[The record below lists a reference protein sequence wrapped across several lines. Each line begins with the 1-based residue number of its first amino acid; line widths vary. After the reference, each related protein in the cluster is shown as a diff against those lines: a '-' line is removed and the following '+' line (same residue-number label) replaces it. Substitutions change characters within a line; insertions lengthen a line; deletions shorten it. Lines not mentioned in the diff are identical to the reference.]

1 MLLEDLGFNVNWR
14 EAKGWTPIAIA
25 AFHGHK
31 RLCQVFM
38 AKKADPHIANAYRKD
53 AFQVAKDDEIAEVL
67 KGRGAERG
75 SARKQGRQLRSYI
88 SSYIAC
94 FKRDEASTHLWR
106 RLRLCR
112 PRLRPAQWQAMQVK
126 KLRRRRPKPRGRPV
140 EASLMTAIQAKAASK
155 SSRGLKS

>member
-67 KGRGAERG
+67 KGRGAEKEF
-75 SARKQGRQLRSYI
+75 SKEARK
-88 SSYIAC
+88 
-94 FKRDEASTHLWR
+94 
-106 RLRLCR
+106 
-112 PRLRPAQWQAMQVK
+112 
-126 KLRRRRPKPRGRPV
+126 
-140 EASLMTAIQAKAASK
+140 AIKE
-155 SSRGLKS
+155 LY